1 MASSTESSYHIVG
14 KPVPRVEGAGKVSGR
29 AEYTADVDLPGMVW
43 AKNVRSPHPHARIIS
58 IDFSKALQLPG
69 VLATL
74 TAKDFP
80 NIPTG
85 RNIKD
90 VPLLCDDV
98 VRFIGDK
105 VAVVAAEDRQTAE
118 KAAGLVEVQ
127 YEELPAVFD
136 PIEAMEPGAPILHA
150 DPRSYVGFPE
160 AVPDDLRNVCGYAVW
175 ERGDVEKGFAEADHI
190 VENTFRTQLAHQGY
204 LEPTA
209 SVVKITPASG
219 GNGERVEVWASNK
232 VPYAL
237 RKEFA
242 RVLDRPEEDVL
253 VHAVTIGGDFGAK
266 SSVGDLPAAYYLA
279 KKLSSPVKFVNSA
292 QEDLTAAAPKHAII
306 TQLRTGVTNDG
317 KIVANQAKVWIN
329 RGAYTGHNTSANGL
343 LGGPAKAGNFYTIP
357 NQHIEA
363 FGVYTNRV
371 PCGFMRAPGSPQ
383 VLFAVESHMDVIARQ
398 IGMDPVEF
406 RKRNVPDT
414 APSGAATVAHRV
426 LDAASDAFGWSSAAP
441 IKRPG
446 VLVGRGLALID
457 RNQGAG
463 IGSSAI
469 TVNTDGTVSALTSM
483 PDNGTGGLTVVAAV
497 VAETF
502 GIPLERVRLIRGD
515 TDALPID
522 VESGGSRMTNT
533 AGQVALA
540 ASAQVQEQLAPLAAR
555 AMGVSQAQWAGGF
568 PGGWSGGEGKFITL
582 ENLATE
588 LVKEGDPAAH
598 AQVTLT
604 APRSPDPGICVQMA
618 EVEVDAETGKVT
630 LTRIV
635 SAQDVGTIINT
646 LGHQGQIDGSVMQG
660 VGHALME
667 ELVVEDGRITTPNFN
682 DYRMPTIQDI
692 PQLTTVNVPEPG
704 QGPFNAKSIGEIPH
718 IPTGGAIANAVA
730 DAIGV
735 TVLELPITA
744 ERVFRMLSSK

>member
-1 MASSTESSYHIVG
+1 
-14 KPVPRVEGAGKVSGR
+14 
-29 AEYTADVDLPGMVW
+29 
-43 AKNVRSPHPHARIIS
+43 
-58 IDFSKALQLPG
+58 
-69 VLATL
+69 
-74 TAKDFP
+74 
-80 NIPTG
+80 
-85 RNIKD
+85 
-90 VPLLCDDV
+90 
-98 VRFIGDK
+98 
-105 VAVVAAEDRQTAE
+105 
-118 KAAGLVEVQ
+118 
-127 YEELPAVFD
+127 
-136 PIEAMEPGAPILHA
+136 
-150 DPRSYVGFPE
+150 
-160 AVPDDLRNVCGYAVW
+160 VW
-175 ERGDVEKGFAEADHI
+175 ERGDVDAGFAEADHI

-219 GNGERVEVWASNK
+219 GNSERVEVWASNK
-232 VPYAL
+232 VPYSL

-253 VHAVTIGGDFGAK
+253 VHAVTVGGDFGAK

-279 KKLSSPVKFVNSA
+279 KKLSRPVKFVNSA
-292 QEDLTAAAPKHAII
+292 EEDLTAAAPKHAII
-306 TQLRTGVTNDG
+306 TQLRTGVTNAG

-398 IGMDPVEF
+398 IGMDPLEF
-406 RKRNVPDT
+406 RKRNVPDS
-414 APSGAATVAHRV
+414 APSGAATVAYRV
-426 LDAASDAFGWSSAAP
+426 LDAASDAFGWSDAAP
-441 IKRPG
+441 SKRPG
-446 VLVGRGLALID
+446 VLVGKGLALID

-463 IGSSAI
+463 IGSSAV
-469 TVNTDGTVSALTSM
+469 TVNPDGTVSALTSM

-502 GIPLERVRLIRGD
+502 GIPLERVHLVRGD

-555 AMGVSQAQWAGGF
+555 AMGVQQAHWAGGF
-568 PGGWSGGEGKFITL
+568 PGGWRGGEGKFITL
-582 ENLATE
+582 EDLASE
-588 LVKEGDPAAH
+588 LVKEGDPHAH

-604 APRSPDPGICVQMA
+604 IPRSPDPGICVQMA

-646 LGHQGQIDGSVMQG
+646 LGHQGQIYGSVMQG

-692 PQLTTVNVPEPG
+692 PQLTAVNVPEPG
-704 QGPFNAKSIGEIPH
+704 QGPFSAKSIGEIPH